1 MKTTIRQPKQE
12 RAIEKKKKII
22 DAGYKLFSEQG
33 YFGCTTPE
41 IAKMAGVS
49 TGIVYGYFNDKH
61 DILLCVLDIYIKEVS
76 APLMKIAKNLSA
88 PVDVEKFVKNILDM
102 TIETHKSH
110 AKLHET
116 LHSLSASDKDVGARF
131 LELENHVTKN
141 LSEKLPE
148 LGIKTQNCAEK
159 VHLSMN
165 LIQSFAH
172 EYVFDHHPYIDYEIM
187 YKIVLSTIVNMFR

>member
-76 APLMKIAKNLSA
+76 A
-88 PVDVEKFVKNILDM
+88 
-102 TIETHKSH
+102 SH
-110 AKLHET
+110 GN
-116 LHSLSASDKDVGARF
+116 S
-131 LELENHVTKN
+131 
-141 LSEKLPE
+141 
-148 LGIKTQNCAEK
+148 
-159 VHLSMN
+159 
-165 LIQSFAH
+165 
-172 EYVFDHHPYIDYEIM
+172 
-187 YKIVLSTIVNMFR
+187 

>member
-1 MKTTIRQPKQE
+1 MKTAIRQPKQE
-12 RAIEKKKKII
+12 RAIEKKNKII
-22 DAGYKLFSEQG
+22 EAGYKLFSEQG

-41 IAKMAGVS
+41 IAKCAGVS
-49 TGIVYGYFNDKH
+49 TGIVYGYFSDKH

-76 APLMKIAKNLSA
+76 APLMEIAQNLSA
-88 PVDVEKFVKNILDM
+88 PVDVEKLVRSILDQ
-102 TIETHKSH
+102 TIEMHKSH

-116 LHSLSASDKDVGARF
+116 LHSLSASDKEVGARF

-141 LSEKLPE
+141 LSAKLPE
-148 LGIKTQNCAEK
+148 LGVKTENCAEK

-172 EYVFDHHPYIDYEIM
+172 EYVFDHHPYIDYEVM
-187 YKIVLSTIVNMFR
+187 YEIVLSTIVNMFR